1 MLFHRPLHSLKRRA
15 LRGHHLP
22 DVAEANAHRDPAEVP
37 ADRQAIPQQDIEEI
51 WQLGE
56 KLYASGMHPMV
67 SMCLRRGGEML
78 LNRCIG
84 YAGDFDSPTPRP
96 ATLDTPV
103 CLFSASKVVAA
114 ALVHKLAEE
123 GKINLLHPVSYY
135 IPQFAQGGKAN
146 ITIYQLLCHRAGVP
160 GVPSDVPVETLYD
173 REKTLEIICRQKAL
187 DIDGRVVAYHA
198 LTGGFILA
206 ELIRVVTGLD
216 INQYNDRV
224 FRKPLG
230 MRYFSFGL
238 PERDHAK
245 VAENM
250 ITGLPNVGPVGWQ
263 LEKVLGAKVDEAVK
277 ISNYPEFLSA
287 QVPSGNLYAT
297 AEEACRF
304 FEMLV
309 DNGHWQGQSVM
320 SPMTVNQLTREAAP
334 PQFDRSL
341 GFPIRYSAGA
351 MLGGRVI
358 GMFGRHS
365 ANAFGHLGFS
375 NIFCWADPERNLS
388 VSILTSGKPVIGN
401 HIATMLSLID
411 TVNQHCYPCVDMEAW
426 RSQRPSY
433 DAAAL

>member
-1 MLFHRPLHSLKRRA
+1 MLFQRSLHSLERRV
-15 LRGHHLP
+15 LRGHNLP
-22 DVAEANAHRDPAEVP
+22 PVEQAHFQRDSDEVP
-37 ADRQAIPQQDIEEI
+37 ADRQSIPQADIEEI

-67 SMCLRRGGEML
+67 SICLRRGGDML

-84 YAGDFDSPTPRP
+84 YAGDFDAPQPRP

-114 ALVHKLAEE
+114 ALIHKLAEE

-160 GVPSDVPVETLYD
+160 GVPDDVPVETLYD
-173 REKTLEIICRQKAL
+173 TEKTLDIICRQKAL

-216 INQYNDRV
+216 INQYNDKV
-224 FRKPLG
+224 FRQPLG
-230 MRYFSFGL
+230 MDYFSFGL
-238 PERDHAK
+238 PESDHHKA
-245 VAENM
+245 AENLV
-250 ITGLPNVGPVGWQ
+250 TGLPNVGPVGWQ
-263 LEKVLGAKVDEAVK
+263 LEKILGAKVDAAVE
-277 ISNYPEFLSA
+277 ISNKPEFLSA
-287 QVPSGNLYAT
+287 QVPSGNLYST

-309 DNGHWQGQSVM
+309 DNGQWQGNTVM
-320 SPMTVNQLTREAAP
+320 SPLTVNQLTREAAP

-341 GFPIRYSAGA
+341 VFPVRYSAGA
-351 MLGGRVI
+351 MLGGRI
-358 GMFGRHS
+358 FGMFGRHS
-365 ANAFGHLGFS
+365 PNAFGHIGFS
-375 NIFCWADPERNLS
+375 NIFCWADPQRELS
-388 VSILTSGKPVIGN
+388 VAILTSGKPVIGN
-401 HIATMLSLID
+401 HLASMLRLID
-411 TVNQHCYPCVDMEAW
+411 TVNQHCYPCVDMEEW
-426 RSQRPSY
+426 RSHRPSY
-433 DAAAL
+433 DAVR